1 MSLSIVTADTREGDV
16 LSLNS
21 QSPRK
26 NYFLNLNL
34 LQCRSSNQIKLSTKL
49 QQVEPNV
56 CMVCLISSV

>member
-1 MSLSIVTADTREGDV
+1 MSLSIETADTREGDV

-34 LQCRSSNQIKLSTKL
+34 MQRRAIK
-49 QQVEPNV
+49 
-56 CMVCLISSV
+56 

>member
-16 LSLNS
+16 LSLIS

-34 LQCRSSNQIKLSTKL
+34 MQCRVQIKLSTKL
-49 QQVEPNV
+49 QQVESNV
-56 CMVCLISSV
+56 CMVC